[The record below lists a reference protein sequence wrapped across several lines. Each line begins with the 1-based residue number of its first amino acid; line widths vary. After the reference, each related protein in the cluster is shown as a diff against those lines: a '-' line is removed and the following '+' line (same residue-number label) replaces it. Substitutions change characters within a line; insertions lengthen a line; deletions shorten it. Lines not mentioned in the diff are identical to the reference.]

1 MTSPGEAPD
10 GRARRCLLEEAA
22 RLQTNL
28 LADIAAGRPVDPG
41 PVAAATA
48 SALAALSFVSSRDA
62 RELDPDTRDALRRV
76 HALNGAIVQAI
87 DGALRETGRRL
98 EEVRRASRLASEL
111 DSLPDR
117 PRRDWIA

>member
-1 MTSPGEAPD
+1 MTSPGAAPD
-10 GRARRCLLEEAA
+10 GRAGLLLLEKAA

-41 PVAAATA
+41 PVAVATA
-48 SALAALSFVSSRDA
+48 AALAALGGAGSQLIDEET
-62 RELDPDTRDALRRV
+62 RESLRRV
-76 HALNGAIVQAI
+76 HALNGAIAQAI
-87 DGALRETGRRL
+87 DGELRETGRRL

-111 DSLPDR
+111 DSRRDE